1 MLGTNMPTYVLGTYM
16 HTNLTNYLHAYLLT
30 YVLGIYIRTYLSN
43 YLHAYLLTYVL
54 NTLKTFR
61 NEDDHNDES
70 NPTTAHHHR

>member
-16 HTNLTNYLHAYLLT
+16 RTNLTNYLHAYLLT
-30 YVLGIYIRTYLSN
+30 YVLD
-43 YLHAYLLTYVL
+43 
-54 NTLKTFR
+54 TLKTFR